1 MPSLVVPVEDNN
13 IIIPAMV
20 ELPHDYTEESVPEPI
35 ICTAL
40 VDTGAQGTMVSRRI
54 ADQLSPPVIGYGTV
68 EGVTGPAE
76 SPIHELRIVIPT
88 EVEETGLDG
97 EVSEGIYF
105 YWDVLRVMVL
115 THEIGEGIDILLGMD
130 MLTGFHI
137 TMYGNQVIIS
147 S

>member
-20 ELPHDYTEESVPEPI
+20 ELPHDYTEESEPESI
-35 ICTAL
+35 ICKAL

-54 ADQLSPPVIGYGTV
+54 ADQLNPPVIGYGTV

-76 SPIHELRIVIPT
+76 SPIHELRIIIPT
-88 EVEETGLDG
+88 EVEEIDFDG
-97 EVSEGIYF
+97 KVSERFYF
-105 YWDVLRVMVL
+105 YWGVLRVMIL
-115 THEIGEGIDILLGMD
+115 AHEVGEDIDILLGMD
-130 MLTGFHI
+130 MLTRFHI
-137 TMYGNQVIIS
+137 TMYRDQVIIS